1 MWQVNWP
8 FPSLLLC
15 CPRNGD
21 WPANCFLL
29 AKSLS
34 TTKSISIMGLLDF
47 ICFGYFVFYV
57 CILSLFYLYT
67 SFDSVILCTI
77 TVYFSCSKVCVL
89 PVVMVLLTQIMG
101 FVFIF
106 AFTVDLAAL
115 TSFYQSCTWNSLF
128 RLLQF
133 VESVSVHSAFQS
145 DPCYWESLT
154 KTLTLQLSLLQL
166 IQLFILSALI
176 I

>member
-1 MWQVNWP
+1 MVTDLQVA
-8 FPSLLLC
+8 FCLLSLFLLL
-15 CPRNGD
+15 
-21 WPANCFLL
+21 
-29 AKSLS
+29 SL
-34 TTKSISIMGLLDF
+34 ISIMGLLDF
-47 ICFGYFVFYV
+47 ICFCVF
-57 CILSLFYLYT
+57 CILSLYFIIILPLRFF

-77 TVYFSCSKVCVL
+77 TVYFSCSKVCML
-89 PVVMVLLTQIMG
+89 PVVMVLLTQITG

-106 AFTVDLAAL
+106 TFTVDLAAL

>member
-1 MWQVNWP
+1 MVTDLQVA
-8 FPSLLLC
+8 FYLLSLFLLL
-15 CPRNGD
+15 
-21 WPANCFLL
+21 
-29 AKSLS
+29 SL
-34 TTKSISIMGLLDF
+34 ISIMGLLDF
-47 ICFGYFVFYV
+47 ICFCVF
-57 CILSLFYLYT
+57 CILSLYFIIILPLRFF

-77 TVYFSCSKVCVL
+77 TVYFWCSKVCML